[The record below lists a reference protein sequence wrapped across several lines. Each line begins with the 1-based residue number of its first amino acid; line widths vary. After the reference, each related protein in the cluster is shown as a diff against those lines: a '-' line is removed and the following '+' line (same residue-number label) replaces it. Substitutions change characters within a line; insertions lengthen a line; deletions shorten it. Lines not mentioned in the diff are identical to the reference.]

1 MKKLVNIILLLVVLI
16 SLFSVGASAAS
27 VADAFRSGLG
37 TIEDFFSGGWRDF
50 EKTVVFVVFFFL
62 FFSTYLMGAKKAFSG
77 ELTRSHM
84 VFAFVAAFL
93 SSLIITV
100 SMNFDWINLKYVAWG
115 LIGILLLYLIHS
127 LLLKIGLENKKFLA
141 FLIALVIAA
150 LLIWL
155 IWFLMKDGRP
165 LDSLGRVSDWF
176 GNLGRSFK
184 GGTAGEGPLTPRVT
198 PPVEGGG
205 EVVDGGGGEEKTVIT
220 TLLASGKWW
229 IPLLILL
236 MVGVIW
242 KRKAIGGLLKRKK
255 KEGEEEAGEEEP
267 EEEPEESINPIE
279 KLIEHLKKILNR
291 KGKVLNN
298 LNRVEKNK
306 KKIVERIQ
314 TLKKKIVAEGGD
326 INKFIADIAPFLRDP
341 HSKQFRNLS
350 DEEKG
355 VRMLISS
362 HIRMFSLLRKLSE
375 LEKYIGRNANIIKQY
390 VKGFDADRKEQLD
403 ILFDG
408 LDKISSKV
416 ISALNDLFNLGK
428 KGVDVGKELGA
439 LLEDKYIE
447 KRISPNWIKAMTK
460 GEIGIN
466 ALMDEEF
473 NKYGGIRVLVEQEM
487 KIIERIIKMLEEN
500 EKEKKL
506 VIVKPEEGQKVM
518 GGNEIKLEANIEGID
533 MDTKE
538 YKLMW
543 FIKNSQEGTFKR
555 MVYGEEYITNKLKE
569 LTAAATAKERES
581 WSNRQGGVEYSEA
594 KSAAAEEVLRI
605 QQEINEIKRG
615 MRLAEGNGIRGWI
628 SANESPGK
636 AEIIARVYDTS
647 GEVNKVIAQSD
658 KRTILIWRIEDGV
671 GVISYIDP
679 NTKEPKQY
687 RLRNSVGIGRH
698 RVNDIILRPYGT
710 DDENLKISKQHT
722 IIGGRNNKFYIRD
735 ISTNGTSIGR
745 GIDLDMIGNGH
756 TIELQNNEM
765 IVFPLNFSFWFKFI
779 HKEDAAEI
787 PELPPKLSIVFDLS
801 PKITSI
807 SRTSGPT
814 KGGIHVEIVGEKFTG
829 DTQVMIGENRLVDEW
844 HVDNTRISG
853 KIPAGEEGT
862 VDVIVRN
869 RNGEDKLEN
878 GFTYVE
884 GRGDYSPKITSIS
897 RTSGPTKGG
906 IHVEIVGE
914 KFTGDTQVMIGENRL
929 VDEWHVDNTRI
940 SGKIPAGEE
949 GTVDVIVRNRN
960 GEDKL
965 ENGFTYVEGRG
976 ENDEEPQP
984 NIEELIR
991 NLNMF
996 KTWWLNN
1003 QNNEN
1008 INDIRQTIDNRLE
1021 QLSAQIL
1028 GIQQRIEGGNATG
1041 GDSNVDNTVGPV
1053 INRILENLKEIKVD
1067 VQGGAGGSSNVNITN
1082 NFDELIKAIEELKEK
1097 GEGSVNIEVGDI
1109 NLKDLINNII
1119 EGLNNTIG
1127 DINNKITATGGEGGA
1142 GGAGGRGGDNIVNVY
1157 GQGGGGRT
1165 PRPPKTPTYD
1175 FSVFKER
1182 GPTEIK
1188 KGKKAV
1194 SFMFLV
1200 ENKEDKD
1207 KYGLLCSVHDATGV
1221 RSFKRT
1227 QNKDLTKAL
1236 SNIQIRFPGRRRLAW
1251 ATQKDTGF
1259 LGKRKKVE
1267 VNVTLHVPEN
1277 LAENTRYAVRLRAKP
1292 ESTGKTKQGFCYFK
1306 IVE

>member
-884 GRGDYSPKITSIS
+884 GRG
-897 RTSGPTKGG
+897 
-906 IHVEIVGE
+906 
-914 KFTGDTQVMIGENRL
+914 
-929 VDEWHVDNTRI
+929 
-940 SGKIPAGEE
+940 
-949 GTVDVIVRNRN
+949 
-960 GEDKL
+960 
-965 ENGFTYVEGRG
+965 